1 MKRMHWMLPVL
12 AAGVCGAG
20 VAQADVYDVSLNG
33 LSFVY
38 NGQTNM
44 NIDLTINTGD
54 TVRWTWVSGFH
65 NVVSGFP
72 GDPNPGAEFMSGS
85 PTGVAGTVFEFTF
98 NDVGLYGYHCEIHE
112 SLGMVSSVNVVPA
125 PGSLALLAP
134 AGLLAARRRR

>member
-1 MKRMHWMLPVL
+1 MGWSLGVIACSI
-12 AAGVCGAG
+12 AAG
-20 VAQADVYDVSLNG
+20 DVYDVTLDG

-65 NVVSGFP
+65 NVVSGFTD
-72 GDPNPGAEFMSGS
+72 DPNPGALFMSGA
-85 PTGVAGTVFEFTF
+85 PTGAAGTVFEYTF
-98 NDVGLYGYHCEIHE
+98 MDTGLYGYHCEVHE

-125 PGSLALLAP
+125 PASLGLIAP
-134 AGLLAARRRR
+134 AGMLALRRRR